1 MKRVIQALGAHL
13 WPNMVLK
20 ESTARVAPFRAFPNG
35 VDGICRPMTTSNPT
49 YSDNRLSDSF
59 PDSRSL
65 EHLPEHPIG
74 TRTCKL
80 VAAVKPIQQ
89 SPEREGGSN
98 IAVVSPTLFHSQE
111 VMQTDPETTEPAPP
125 PPHEE
130 NLIGNPI
137 PSGLPTASISPITN
151 TESSSTTDETASS
164 HQQVD
169 PNAPAQARDERIDAV
184 LEAMDSMSEET
195 FEGLFQNLNQ
205 MKLKA
210 QSLSP
215 DQRRVYAEKMA
226 IAFWKSIGGNDSEL
240 EGLSSDED

>member
-1 MKRVIQALGAHL
+1 MLYFLPVTST
-13 WPNMVLK
+13 
-20 ESTARVAPFRAFPNG
+20 ESTARVTPFRAFPNG
-35 VDGICRPMTTSNPT
+35 VEGICRPLAANMPS

-59 PDSRSL
+59 PDNRSL

-74 TRTCKL
+74 TRTSKL

-89 SPEREGGSN
+89 SPDREGGSN
-98 IAVVSPTLFHSQE
+98 VAVVSPTLFQNQQQE
-111 VMQTDPETTEPAPP
+111 TMQTDIADT
-125 PPHEE
+125 
-130 NLIGNPI
+130 LITDSPMPDEGNMDGGT
-137 PSGLPTASISPITN
+137 SGVPMASISPLISSEN
-151 TESSSTTDETASS
+151 RSIPSPESSIPQQTPSS
-164 HQQVD
+164 MSQA
-169 PNAPAQARDERIDAV
+169 APAPTRDERIDAV

-195 FEGLFQNLNQ
+195 FEGLFQNLNE

-226 IAFWKSIGGNDSEL
+226 IAFWKSIGGNDSEI